1 MQMTREEAKKYKEE
15 LAEKYY
21 KRAISYKKFN
31 ELWDA
36 IELTPLDLSAF
47 PSLTENTITWINKLF
62 ENPPETSCRGNYM
75 LRSFTRCEGAEMKVF
90 GLKYGD
96 YADAISFY
104 AYNDEE
110 MLLYTFTEGDTTLE
124 LFPTREAYEK
134 EKEHTRNWYKEERS
148 A

>member
-62 ENPPETSCRGNYM
+62 ENPPETSRRGNYM
-75 LRSFTRCEGAEMKVF
+75 LRSFTRCESAEMKIL
-90 GLKYGD
+90 GLTYGD
-96 YADAISFY
+96 YVDAISFY

-110 MLLYTFTEGDTTLE
+110 MLLYTFTEGDTTLQIFNDKAKYE
-124 LFPTREAYEK
+124 TEK
-134 EKEHTRNWYKEERS
+134 EDTYNRYKAERS